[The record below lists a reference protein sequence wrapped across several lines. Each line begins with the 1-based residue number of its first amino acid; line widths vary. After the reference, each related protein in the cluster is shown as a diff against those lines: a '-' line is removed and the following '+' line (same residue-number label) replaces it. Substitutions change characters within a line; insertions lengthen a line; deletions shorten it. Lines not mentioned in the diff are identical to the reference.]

1 MSLESKMADAKAN
14 ISESSNYQFI
24 ALNKLRKFQFHVFK
38 PIEDESMDKIVES
51 VKHNGIIHPIVA
63 RPIEDSDDL
72 EIISGHSRV
81 EAAKRAGMTKVP
93 VVVSEMDDDTAIM
106 FANEANIAQ
115 RTFKDWLPSEK
126 ANSIHQYYMAHRRQG
141 ERNDLTLSSSG
152 DNRQKSDENA
162 RARTALVYGVKENI
176 IRLYYEIFSLSDELK
191 EKLDSGIFGTTAA
204 QHLSR
209 ILPKGQTL
217 LNGVLESTKDIP
229 VITVSKAKKVR
240 KLLDSYSGRDED
252 EELWAKA
259 EIRKIL
265 VKEADSTEMESV
277 PSTKIIEME
286 TELYEQLFMDMTPED
301 VITEII
307 EAVRCHQK
315 SVFTPIKQDRQKM

>member
-24 ALNKLRKFQFHVFK
+24 ALNKLRKFQFHMFK

-126 ANSIHQYYMAHRRQG
+126 ANSIHQYYTAHRRQG
-141 ERNDLTLSSSG
+141 ERNDLTSSSSG
-152 DNRQKSDENA
+152 DNRQRSDEYT
-162 RARTALVYGVKENI
+162 RAKTALVYGVKENI
-176 IRLYYEIFSLSDELK
+176 IRLYYEIYSLSDELK
-191 EKLDSGIFGTTAA
+191 EKLDKRIFGTTAA

-217 LNGVLESTKDIP
+217 LNAVLESTNDIP
-229 VITVSKAKKVR
+229 TITVSKSKKIR
-240 KLLDSYSGRDED
+240 KALDSYAGRND
-252 EELWAKA
+252 EEESRAKA
-259 EIRKIL
+259 EIRQIL
-265 VKEADSTEMESV
+265 IGESDAPVMEDSGSSVKV
-277 PSTKIIEME
+277 IEME
-286 TELYEQLFMDMTPED
+286 IEQYEKLFMNMSPED
-301 VITEII
+301 IVSEII
-307 EAVRCHQK
+307 EAVLFRRK
-315 SVFTPIKQDRQKM
+315 SIFKPIPQD